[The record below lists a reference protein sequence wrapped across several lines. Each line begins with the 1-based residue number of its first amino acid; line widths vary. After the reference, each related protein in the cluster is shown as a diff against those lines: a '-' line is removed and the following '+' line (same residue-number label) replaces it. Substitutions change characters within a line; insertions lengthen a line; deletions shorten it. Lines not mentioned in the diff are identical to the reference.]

1 MEVQKAA
8 QRLLE
13 LSPSV
18 RVVTICNNEG
28 KPIYSAH
35 SKRVKNLLSR
45 KESKASLQSAA
56 RAWKLRRALQR
67 KLGPC
72 KYVLAEY
79 GRVKRI
85 VMPAGKS
92 HLLYVTTSSAYDHNK
107 IIKKVHRFR

>member
-8 QRLLE
+8 QRLLD

-56 RAWKLRRALQR
+56 RAWKVRRTLQR

-85 VMPAGKS
+85 VMPAGKN
-92 HLLYVTTSSAYDHNK
+92 HLLYVTTTSAYDHNK
-107 IIKKVHRFR
+107 VIKKVHTFR